1 MRSTPLARLI
11 RPLAGVLVTATVAA
25 GAIVG
30 VRLAAGNPTPE
41 PFTPQ
46 LAPGDPPPSITPRP
60 GTPNPGPSPDD
71 FGPAPSVAPGG
82 DRFSQP
88 PLRVAGIDV
97 PVPAGAYTGITGPG
111 LGGVVP
117 VGGPTQGI
125 YRGNSYVLFNEQ
137 GVIEARIQPEDEEDF
152 RATLQVLGQLS
163 AAEQ

>member
-1 MRSTPLARLI
+1 MGLAPLVRLL
-11 RPLAGVLVTATVAA
+11 RPLSALLVFAAVAGGVVM
-25 GAIVG
+25 G
-30 VRLAAGNPTPE
+30 VRLAAGDPPE
-41 PFTPQ
+41 PFTPR
-46 LAPGDPPPSITPRP
+46 LAPGDPPPSVTPRP

-82 DRFSQP
+82 DRFNQP

-137 GVIEARIQPEDEEDF
+137 GVTEARIQPEDEEDF